1 MGQYYR
7 ILNLDKK
14 EYLSSYDYDCGAKM
28 MESAYIATNLKTN
41 GYMSALSYLI
51 DNQWK
56 GDRVIMLGDYAT
68 LDWAENTPTQIDAQF
83 LANLKDEFPFIQ
95 EKDEDG
101 YLINLID
108 CDEHGFIK
116 SNIKSNKKVK
126 RYLCN
131 NATKQYID
139 LNNLPIDYTYKDND
153 GTTKYG
159 HIYPLPILISVGNG
173 LGLGDYSSNNDE
185 LAGTW
190 ANTSDSIF
198 FGTSKPKDF
207 EEFKPDFT
215 EYEKV
220 LRIKDYEAK
229 QNNQTLT
236 ASDLVELFYKHYTRL
251 TNSSVQDFYNQL
263 AKDKTMKDTLNH
275 LKISTKADLLD
286 LLLNQ

>member
-41 GYMSALSYLI
+41 GYMAALSYLI

-56 GDRVIMLGDYAT
+56 GDRVIMIGDYAT

-83 LANLKDEFPFIQ
+83 LASLKDEFPFIQ

-116 SNIKSNKKVK
+116 SNMKSKKKVK

-139 LNNLPIDYTYKDND
+139 LNDLPIDYTYKDDD

-159 HIYPLPILISVGNG
+159 HIYPLPILISIGNG
-173 LGLGDYSSNNDE
+173 LGLGDYSSNNDD

-220 LRIKDYEAK
+220 LRIKDYEAEQNK
-229 QNNQTLT
+229 QTFS

-251 TNSSVQDFYNQL
+251 TNISVQDFYNQL